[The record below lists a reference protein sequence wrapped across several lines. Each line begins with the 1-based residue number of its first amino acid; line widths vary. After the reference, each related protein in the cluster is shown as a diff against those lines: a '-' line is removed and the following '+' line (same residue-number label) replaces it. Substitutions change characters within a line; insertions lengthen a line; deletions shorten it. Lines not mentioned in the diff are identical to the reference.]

1 MQRDDI
7 GAGKQVVLL
16 HVLGNSASGLR
27 RAASGSQD
35 RHTQRPGDAPGL
47 LTYAPEA
54 DYAERL
60 AVKLDERIVPE
71 TPVLRVLPAPL
82 MHGLRV
88 VRNVMAYLEQHRYGK
103 LRDGGGAVGRDVA
116 DRYAASLC
124 VFIVDDVIARR
135 SDGDIFKAGAGVD
148 DRVAYRDLVCDDD
161 LRLAYAADDLRLIVR
176 AAVIDRIFAEL
187 TEPVPAQVAGVF
199 RISVKNNCFHCQ
211 FLRFVFLQ
219 YN

>member
-1 MQRDDI
+1 
-7 GAGKQVVLL
+7 
-16 HVLGNSASGLR
+16 
-27 RAASGSQD
+27 
-35 RHTQRPGDAPGL
+35 
-47 LTYAPEA
+47 
-54 DYAERL
+54 
-60 AVKLDERIVPE
+60 
-71 TPVLRVLPAPL
+71 

-161 LRLAYAADDLRLIVR
+161 LRIAYAADDLRL
-176 AAVIDRIFAEL
+176 AAGCAVIDLIFAERL
-187 TEPVPAQVAGVF
+187 EPVQLRSPGF
-199 RISVKNNCFHCQ
+199 SVYPSRTTAFIVQ
-211 FLRFVFLQ
+211 FLRFVFSISIIDSAAEYHNKISPTAEKRRGLCNDILYPRLTRTHGFDGQ
-219 YN
+219 KSAHTSSKALPIHKVLPAAFSSSDHFSATAKTACT